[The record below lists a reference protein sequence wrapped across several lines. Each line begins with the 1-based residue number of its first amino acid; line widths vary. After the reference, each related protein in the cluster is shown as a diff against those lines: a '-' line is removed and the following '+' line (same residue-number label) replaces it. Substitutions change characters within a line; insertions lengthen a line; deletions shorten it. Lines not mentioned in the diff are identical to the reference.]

1 MAIPVDG
8 VTNAVVTPGPAKFI
22 AVTAPPTLTVD
33 VLFAFD
39 VDIPNFA
46 VSFNCANPTVPS
58 PGTPIPNARP
68 RTIIKQSSARLGAVA
83 KVISLLFI

>member
-1 MAIPVDG
+1 MAIPL
-8 VTNAVVTPGPAKFI
+8 VTNAVVTPGPAKLRE
-22 AVTAPPTLTVD
+22 VTPPPTLTVD

-46 VSFNCANPTVPS
+46 VSFNCVSPTVPS

-68 RTIIKQSSARLGAVA
+68 RT
-83 KVISLLFI
+83 

>member
-1 MAIPVDG
+1 MAIPF
-8 VTNAVVTPGPAKFI
+8 VTKAVVTPGPAKLRE
-22 AVTAPPTLTVD
+22 VTPLPTFTVE

-46 VSFNCANPTVPS
+46 LSCNCVSPTVPS

-68 RTIIKQSSARLGAVA
+68 RTIIKQYHALSWSRTYIRKL
-83 KVISLLFI
+83 S

>member
-22 AVTAPPTLTVD
+22 EVTAPPTLTVD
-33 VLFAFD
+33 VLFELD

-46 VSFNCANPTVPS
+46 LSCNCEV
-58 PGTPIPNARP
+58 
-68 RTIIKQSSARLGAVA
+68 QLCHHQE
-83 KVISLLFI
+83 LQYLMQDQEQ

>member
-8 VTNAVVTPGPAKFI
+8 VTNAVVTPGPAKFME
-22 AVTAPPTLTVD
+22 VTAPPTLTVE
-33 VLFAFD
+33 VLFAID

-46 VSFNCANPTVPS
+46 LSCNCVSPTVPS

-68 RTIIKQSSARLGAVA
+68 RTMIKASSDAPGAVA
-83 KVISLLFI
+83 KVISLLLI

>member
-1 MAIPVDG
+1 ME
-8 VTNAVVTPGPAKFI
+8 
-22 AVTAPPTLTVD
+22 VTAPPTLTVD

-46 VSFNCANPTVPS
+46 VSFNCESPTVPS
-58 PGTPIPNARP
+58 PGTPIANARP
-68 RTIIKQSSARLGAVA
+68 RTIIKASSPFDGAVA